1 MVSCYQLFITLGILV
16 ADAINLGTKN
26 VNGPASWRITMG
38 IGFVW
43 SGIMAGGIW
52 LLPESPRWV
61 YRRGNIEKARETIA
75 GVYGTSQNHSA
86 VNRELREI
94 QAKVLRQL
102 LQYAFYME
110 RNMLTV

>member
-16 ADAINLGTKN
+16 ADAINLGTKTI
-26 VNGPASWRITMG
+26 NGPASWRITMG

-43 SGIMAGGIW
+43 SVIMATGIW

-94 QAKVLRQL
+94 KAKVLPQS
-102 LQYAFYME
+102 LQHAILNE
-110 RNMLTV
+110 EKC